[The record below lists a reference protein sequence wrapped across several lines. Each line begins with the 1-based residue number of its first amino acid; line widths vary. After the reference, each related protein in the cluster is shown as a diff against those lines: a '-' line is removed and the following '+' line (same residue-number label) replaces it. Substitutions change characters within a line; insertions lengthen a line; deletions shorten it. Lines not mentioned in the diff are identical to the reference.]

1 MLLAARGL
9 SLTERIFDACL
20 PTVKRWEV
28 CMFHYHIALLMSVN
42 MYAVNL
48 TSTIFSELENRG
60 TRRALVWVVFLLKG
74 AVCLVADA
82 KD

>member
-28 CMFHYHIALLMSVN
+28 CMFHYHIVLLMSVN
-42 MYAVNL
+42 MYVVNL
-48 TSTIFSELENRG
+48 MNTIFS
-60 TRRALVWVVFLLKG
+60 
-74 AVCLVADA
+74 
-82 KD
+82 

>member
-1 MLLAARGL
+1 
-9 SLTERIFDACL
+9 
-20 PTVKRWEV
+20 
-28 CMFHYHIALLMSVN
+28 MFHYHIVLLMSVN

-48 TSTIFSELENRG
+48 KRTIFSELENRG
-60 TRRALVWVVFLLKG
+60 SRRALMWVVFLLKD

>member
-9 SLTERIFDACL
+9 SLTARIFDACL

-28 CMFHYHIALLMSVN
+28 CMFQYHVVLLMSVN
-42 MYAVNL
+42 VYAVNL
-48 TSTIFSELENRG
+48 KRTIFSELENRG
-60 TRRALVWVVFLLKG
+60 SRRALMWVVFLLKG

>member
-9 SLTERIFDACL
+9 LRIEGIFGACL

-28 CMFHYHIALLMSVN
+28 CMFHYHIVLLMSVN
-42 MYAVNL
+42 MYVVNL
-48 TSTIFSELENRG
+48 MNTIFSELENRG
-60 TRRALVWVVFLLKG
+60 SRRALMWVVFLLKG